1 LVLGENMKERSFGA
15 MVKGWLLDHLGWKV
29 FTGFL
34 AILAWVWIQ
43 GGRVVPAS
51 AWVNVE
57 YVLPEGLVLT
67 QRPTQRIRV
76 TVSGTQNLTRDLRR
90 GDLSVSVDLADL
102 GPGVQTVDFVD
113 ATITGLDPALS
124 IVALKPNSLQVE
136 LEPQAERLVRLQ
148 ASVVGQAA
156 EGFRLAEVI
165 MEPSEVSVIGPASV
179 VEKLDKVMT
188 RALVIDGLSQDTE
201 REISLDLP
209 PPLSLKVPGTVRAS
223 LRIQAV
229 NSTRTFT
236 KVPVVCRDPGWRP
249 VQETVSVVLEGPVRA
264 LSALEVDALT
274 VMVVLPGDL
283 DRAPLSVGVAQAPE
297 PRLEIVHPGG
307 DTLQLATLE
316 PAKVD
321 VEPIDQ

>member
-1 LVLGENMKERSFGA
+1 MKERSAGA
-15 MVKGWLLDHLGWKV
+15 VIKGWFFDHLGWKL
-29 FTGFL
+29 FTGVL
-34 AILAWVWIQ
+34 AVLAWVWIQ

-67 QRPTQRIRV
+67 QQPTQRIRV

-90 GDLSVSVDLADL
+90 GDLSVSVDLSDL

-113 ATITGLDPALS
+113 ASISGLDPALS

-136 LEPQAERLVRLQ
+136 LEPQAERPVRLQ

-165 MEPSEVSVIGPASV
+165 LEPSEVNVVGPVSV

-188 RALVIDGLSQDTE
+188 RALVIDGLSRDSE

-209 PPLSLKVPGTVRAS
+209 PPLRLSEPGTITAT
-223 LRIQAV
+223 LRIEAL

-236 KVPVVCRDPGWRP
+236 NVPVICRDPEWRP
-249 VQETVSVVLEGPVRA
+249 IQDSVSVVLEGPVRE

-283 DRAPLSVGVAQAPE
+283 ERTPITVGVAQAPL

-307 DTLQLATLE
+307 ETLQLATLE

-321 VEPIDQ
+321 VEPIAQ

>member
-1 LVLGENMKERSFGA
+1 MKERSFA
-15 MVKGWLLDHLGWKV
+15 AVVRGWFLDHLGWKV
-29 FTGFL
+29 FTGVL
-34 AILAWVWIQ
+34 AVLAWAWIQ
-43 GGRVVPAS
+43 GGRVVPSS

-67 QRPTQRIRV
+67 QKPTYRIRV

-113 ATITGLDPALS
+113 ASITGLDPGLS

-136 LEPQAERLVRLQ
+136 LEPQAERPVRLQ
-148 ASVVGQAA
+148 ASVVGEAA
-156 EGFRLAEVI
+156 DGFRLAKVTLEPEEVT
-165 MEPSEVSVIGPASV
+165 VVGPTSV

-209 PPLSLKVPGTVRAS
+209 SPLRLKESGTIRAN

-236 KVPVVCRDPGWRP
+236 DVPVVCRDPGWRP
-249 VQETVSVVLEGPVRA
+249 VQDNVSVVLEGPVLE

-283 DRAPLSVGVAQAPE
+283 ERAALSVGVAQAPE
-297 PRLEIVHPGG
+297 ARLEIVHPGG

-316 PAKVD
+316 PAKID
-321 VEPIDQ
+321 VEPIAQ

>member
-1 LVLGENMKERSFGA
+1 MRERGA
-15 MVKGWLLDHLGWKV
+15 VAVIKGWLTENLGWKLA
-29 FTGFL
+29 TGVL
-34 AILAWVWIQ
+34 ALLAWVWIQ

-67 QRPTQRIRV
+67 QQPTQRIRV

-90 GDLSVSVDLADL
+90 GELSVSVDLSDL

-113 ATITGLDPALS
+113 ASISGLNPALS
-124 IVALKPNSLQVE
+124 VVALKPNSLQVE
-136 LEPQAERLVRLQ
+136 LEPQAARPVRLQ

-156 EGFRLAEVI
+156 EGFRL
-165 MEPSEVSVIGPASV
+165 SEVVLEPKEVEVVGPASV
-179 VEKLDKVMT
+179 VEKLDRVVT
-188 RALVIDGLSQDTE
+188 RALVLDGLSSDTS

-209 PPLSLKVPGTVRAS
+209 PPLRLSKPGLVTAT
-223 LRIQAV
+223 LRIEAV

-236 KVPVVCRDPGWRP
+236 SVPVVCRDPGWRA
-249 VQETVSVVLEGPVRA
+249 VQEYVSVVMEGPVTE
-264 LSALEVDALT
+264 LGALEVDALT

-283 DRAPLSVGVAQAPE
+283 ERTPRSVGVAEAPKA
-297 PRLEIVHPGG
+297 RLELVHSGG
-307 DTLQLATLE
+307 DALQLAALE

-321 VEPIDQ
+321 VEPLPQ